1 MTPMKKILA
10 ITLALAFVLLCAC
23 NGNTADTTETE
34 SSTEAETLPPEA
46 TTADSLGTDE
56 VDSATV
62 MTIYFTHT
70 DPIGLAAEYINEK
83 TEGSSYKIETLKDY
97 PEDENELADVI
108 SQELAKDARPVIE
121 NMPPELLD
129 YDIIFLC
136 FPAWG
141 GSVPRA
147 VIAFIESYDMRDKII
162 IPVVY
167 GTEDDM
173 SNALIEINKLFP
185 GAMLING
192 YSFTGDLAASQPAL
206 DTWLDT
212 VLYG

>member
-1 MTPMKKILA
+1 MKKILA
-10 ITLALAFVLLCAC
+10 FTLALAFIFLCAC
-23 NGNTADTTETE
+23 NKTAENIDDTQSTTEI
-34 SSTEAETLPPEA
+34 ETLPPEA

-62 MTIYFTHT
+62 MTIYFTHL

-83 TEGSSYKIETLKDY
+83 TEGSSYKIETLKTY
-97 PEDENELADVI
+97 PEDETELADVI
-108 SQELAKDARPVIE
+108 SQELINDVRPVIE
-121 NMPPELLD
+121 NMPSELLS

-136 FPAWG
+136 FPSWG

-147 VIAFIESYDMRDKII
+147 VISFIESYDMRDKII

-167 GTEDDM
+167 GSDEDM
-173 SNALIEINKLFP
+173 SSALIEINKLFP

-192 YSFTGDLAASQPAL
+192 YSFTGDFSDKQTAFDA
-206 DTWLDT
+206 WLDT